1 MSKKIIQFETV
12 YKCGQRRH
20 KCLCACVYFTC
31 KAHFNNLVELG
42 CVTHMR
48 GDSREI
54 ERGEILREFNSCA
67 FVDSTV
73 GCWLGRQLLGLLVH
87 LSMSGFVVAAAAA
100 VVTLVAAVAGA
111 LFFPCRCSCSSMSLL
126 VVAVVPVQH
135 DRVGF
140 DSDSGRN

>member
-1 MSKKIIQFETV
+1 M
-12 YKCGQRRH
+12 C
-20 KCLCACVYFTC
+20 
-31 KAHFNNLVELG
+31 N
-42 CVTHMR
+42 THER

-87 LSMSGFVVAAAAA
+87 LSTSGFVVAAAV

-111 LFFPCRCSCSSMSLL
+111 LSFPCRCSCSSTLL
-126 VVAVVPVQH
+126 LVVVAVVPAQH

-140 DSDSGRN
+140 DLDSGRN